1 MTIELEAGEAIG
13 PEVDLRPSPAILI
26 GGACVIGLIS
36 ALLLPWPVAVAS
48 TMLGTLM
55 IAGADIDART
65 FLLPDLITFGAL
77 FCGILAAPLLDPT
90 DPWAAAVQAIVRAG
104 IVGGAL
110 ALFRSGYGW
119 IRKTEG
125 LGLGD
130 VKLAAAIGAWLP
142 LDAISLCFGLATTG
156 ALVTVVLARLS
167 GQAVMRTTRIPFG
180 AFLCP
185 ALWIVFFADSL
196 MHSGGAQ

>member
-1 MTIELEAGEAIG
+1 MTIEVEAGEAVG
-13 PEVDLRPSPAILI
+13 SEVDLRPSAAILI
-26 GGACVIGLIS
+26 GGACAIGLIS
-36 ALLLPWPVAVAS
+36 ALSLSWPVAIAS
-48 TMLGTLM
+48 TLLGTLM
-55 IAGADIDART
+55 IAGADVDART

-77 FCGILAAPLLDPT
+77 FCGILAAPLLDVT
-90 DPWAAAVQAIVRAG
+90 DPWSAVVQAIARAG
-104 IVGGAL
+104 FVAGAL
-110 ALFRSGYGW
+110 ALFRGVYGW

-142 LDAISLCFGLATTG
+142 LEAIPSCFGLATGG
-156 ALVTVVLARLS
+156 ALVTVMLARLS

-185 ALWIVFFADSL
+185 ALWIVFYADNV
-196 MHSGGAQ
+196 AR